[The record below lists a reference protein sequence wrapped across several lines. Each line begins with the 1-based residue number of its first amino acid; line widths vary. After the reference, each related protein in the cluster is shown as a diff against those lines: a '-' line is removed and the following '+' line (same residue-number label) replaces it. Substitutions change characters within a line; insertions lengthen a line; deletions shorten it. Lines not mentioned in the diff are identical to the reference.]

1 MQIHRDS
8 KFRLYKQQRS
18 KPHVFK
24 FQLPVKLLHFSTNLT
39 SSYFQKFICTF
50 LRPFFFHF
58 LLLSKFLPISQKSP
72 PFLLPCLSYLFV
84 THIKNLC
91 PRTFEISSS
100 FLCVNLQISQMV
112 LQLFF
117 TLAFSAVPLTLYVPP
132 VRSLNLFLE
141 AVEGFLR
148 ESRIY
153 TNRVYPRVRVVW
165 SRLVDCMLC
174 SNMRQIQKD
183 QILVLIVFF
192 FSFFSS
198 NLVLDL
204 FFSF

>member
-1 MQIHRDS
+1 
-8 KFRLYKQQRS
+8 
-18 KPHVFK
+18 
-24 FQLPVKLLHFSTNLT
+24 
-39 SSYFQKFICTF
+39 
-50 LRPFFFHF
+50 
-58 LLLSKFLPISQKSP
+58 
-72 PFLLPCLSYLFV
+72 
-84 THIKNLC
+84 
-91 PRTFEISSS
+91 
-100 FLCVNLQISQMV
+100 MV

-174 SNMRQIQKD
+174 SNMSLCKSDRIE
-183 QILVLIVFF
+183 V
-192 FSFFSS
+192 S
-198 NLVLDL
+198 NMHNTVVHCAK
-204 FFSF
+204 SRSIATEKGSM

>member
-1 MQIHRDS
+1 
-8 KFRLYKQQRS
+8 
-18 KPHVFK
+18 
-24 FQLPVKLLHFSTNLT
+24 
-39 SSYFQKFICTF
+39 
-50 LRPFFFHF
+50 
-58 LLLSKFLPISQKSP
+58 
-72 PFLLPCLSYLFV
+72 
-84 THIKNLC
+84 
-91 PRTFEISSS
+91 
-100 FLCVNLQISQMV
+100 MV

-174 SNMRQIQKD
+174 SNMRKVVFASGI
-183 QILVLIVFF
+183 VALIVE
-192 FSFFSS
+192 
-198 NLVLDL
+198 L
-204 FFSF
+204 